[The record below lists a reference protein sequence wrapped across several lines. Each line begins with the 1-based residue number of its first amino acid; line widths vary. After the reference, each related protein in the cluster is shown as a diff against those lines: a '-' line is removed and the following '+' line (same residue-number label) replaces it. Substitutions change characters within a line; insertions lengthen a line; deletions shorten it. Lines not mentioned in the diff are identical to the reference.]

1 MVDNFDKIAEWI
13 DKQMAANGQE
23 GDCYYLQLLR
33 RQADDPKIDGKQD
46 PKYHGNMHS
55 RSIKDYLI
63 KSSEHLMDVK
73 DDIMSLCKMF
83 NVRAYIRLNKRNYKN
98 IALEMLK
105 HIAEQCASGETYSS
119 PFHLV
124 ASACGQCCQA
134 GKDKTWLVDLDKE
147 FLPYEKEIID
157 IICECQPISNVI
169 QTYSL
174 EGMLTLEK
182 AKEWYLNQKFLILP
196 TKNGKHII
204 CPPFNKMTFQQM
216 WDKSENLK
224 QLDMLDIHKDNPTIL
239 YVP

>member
-1 MVDNFDKIAEWI
+1 
-13 DKQMAANGQE
+13 
-23 GDCYYLQLLR
+23 
-33 RQADDPKIDGKQD
+33 
-46 PKYHGNMHS
+46 
-55 RSIKDYLI
+55 
-63 KSSEHLMDVK
+63 
-73 DDIMSLCKMF
+73 
-83 NVRAYIRLNKRNYKN
+83 
-98 IALEMLK
+98 
-105 HIAEQCASGETYSS
+105 
-119 PFHLV
+119 
-124 ASACGQCCQA
+124 
-134 GKDKTWLVDLDKE
+134 
-147 FLPYEKEIID
+147 
-157 IICECQPISNVI
+157 VI